1 MDNSLIQ
8 KDWGLSTEDLLQ
20 LMDGCTPGSL
30 FSSSDYELSA
40 GKCWW
45 TAEVVD
51 TILVQKGYKITVSYG
66 LCIFL
71 FNLRSNSDVFLYL
84 DNTRVLE
91 LAGTTHSPVVQSVNL
106 DDLSLNVGIT

>member
-30 FSSSDYELSA
+30 FSLSDYELSA

-66 LCIFL
+66 FCIF
-71 FNLRSNSDVFLYL
+71 F
-84 DNTRVLE
+84 
-91 LAGTTHSPVVQSVNL
+91 
-106 DDLSLNVGIT
+106 